1 MDPIWIIIAF
11 VLGFTLKQVGLPPMI
26 GFLLAGFALNFLGI
40 EGGETL
46 DRIADLGV
54 YLLLFSIGLKLKIK
68 SLLNPV
74 IWATATLHMVILVIL
89 FGLGIFALSMLGFSV
104 FTGLNLGA
112 SALIAFALSFSST
125 VFAVKILEESGSMSS
140 THGRIA
146 IGILIMQDVFA
157 VTFLTVSSGKV
168 PSPWSLA
175 LLSLLIIPF
184 LLRKSPLSLIITRSG
199 HGELLVLLGVLIPF
213 GAAYLFGLV
222 GLKPDLGA
230 LILGVL
236 LSGHPKAKEL
246 SNAMLSFKD
255 LFLVGFFLTIGLY
268 GLPDLEALGIS
279 ALFTLLMPL
288 KVFLFFLILTRFKL
302 RSRTST
308 MTSFSLAN
316 YSEFGLIVG
325 AAGLANGW
333 IDQEWMVIFA
343 ISLSL
348 TFIIASPVNMKAQSL
363 YLRWQSKLG
372 KFETESR
379 LSEDMPIDAGDS
391 EVVILG
397 MGRIG
402 TEVFNVLRD
411 KYGMKIIGI
420 DNDKETVRKHILE
433 SRNVLHGDVTDVEFW
448 QRIQRTNKMKI
459 AILATSKHS
468 THKEVL
474 DLVASRGMNLKIAA
488 LSRHDDDIEELKIA
502 GVEIVFNLYSEAG
515 SGYAEHIAS
524 IFSMED

>member
-68 SLLNPV
+68 SLLDPV

-184 LLRKSPLSLIITRSG
+184 LLRKSPLSLIIIRSG
-199 HGELLVLLGVLIPF
+199 HGELLVLLGILIPF
-213 GAAYLFGLV
+213 V
-222 GLKPDLGA
+222 VP
-230 LILGVL
+230 
-236 LSGHPKAKEL
+236 HT
-246 SNAMLSFKD
+246 
-255 LFLVGFFLTIGLY
+255 FLVWS
-268 GLPDLEALGIS
+268 D
-279 ALFTLLMPL
+279 
-288 KVFLFFLILTRFKL
+288 
-302 RSRTST
+302 
-308 MTSFSLAN
+308 
-316 YSEFGLIVG
+316 
-325 AAGLANGW
+325 
-333 IDQEWMVIFA
+333 
-343 ISLSL
+343 
-348 TFIIASPVNMKAQSL
+348 
-363 YLRWQSKLG
+363 
-372 KFETESR
+372 
-379 LSEDMPIDAGDS
+379 
-391 EVVILG
+391 
-397 MGRIG
+397 
-402 TEVFNVLRD
+402 
-411 KYGMKIIGI
+411 
-420 DNDKETVRKHILE
+420 
-433 SRNVLHGDVTDVEFW
+433 
-448 QRIQRTNKMKI
+448 
-459 AILATSKHS
+459 
-468 THKEVL
+468 
-474 DLVASRGMNLKIAA
+474 
-488 LSRHDDDIEELKIA
+488 
-502 GVEIVFNLYSEAG
+502 
-515 SGYAEHIAS
+515 
-524 IFSMED
+524 